1 MWKLNRNKIK
11 YIILVIVIMLMFTFC
26 SKGHEMDYVTGA
38 NDFFLSEKE
47 ISDLKEKVSSNSDAE
62 AAYKLYE
69 YYEFSEFNEEE
80 AIRWIEI
87 SADNG
92 YPLAQYNLALNYL
105 GEISTPNIP
114 IDIQRGKKLL
124 EEAAKGGIIEA
135 KELLEELEDKGNGVT
150 P

>member
-1 MWKLNRNKIK
+1 MWKLNLNKIK
-11 YIILVIVIMLMFTFC
+11 FLILVIAIMFTFC
-26 SKGHEMDYVTGA
+26 SKGYEMDYVTGA
-38 NDFFLSEKE
+38 NDFFLSKKE
-47 ISDLKEKVSSNSDAE
+47 ISDLKEKVSTVHDAE

-69 YYEFSEFNEEE
+69 YYEFSEFNEQE

-114 IDIQRGKKLL
+114 IDIERGKKLL

-135 KELLEELEDKGNGVT
+135 KELLKELEDKGNAVT